1 MKIKLPYI
9 FIGVF
14 FVILS
19 SCGNNA
25 FKGFDKLEDGT
36 CIKFHR
42 VDNQGKMPK
51 IGDVVL
57 IEVNQYYGD
66 SLGFSTV
73 EEYGQPMRYEV
84 SEPSF
89 AGDIMA
95 ALLNMHVDDSATV
108 AFVIDS
114 LCIKTYGMKSVPD
127 YLTPGMPVYADIHL
141 VDVIPAEQLEKER
154 RSELLDMKTKDQ
166 ALLAPYYADKNN
178 KITDSGLII
187 LDVNS
192 KNGKKA
198 VEGDILKIYFSL
210 TTLDND
216 TLLYF
221 FENEPIAVSCGDQA
235 LGAGFDEAL
244 RLVSVG
250 GNGSFV
256 IPSALAFDSVGLEN
270 SIAPYTSLRLDVKM
284 LDIMTLKQYE
294 DEQKR
299 LAEIEKEEAQKRLD
313 DEPAKIEAFIKEHNV
328 RVNPTA
334 SGLYYL
340 EILEGT
346 GAVADTGDIVSI
358 HYNLYNI
365 EDKLIESS
373 FEGEPMQ
380 FSFGKGEMVPGI
392 EEAISYMK
400 VGGKAT
406 IIVPSPIGFGDIA
419 IDKDL
424 PANSTVIFDIDF
436 VDLQKNN

>member
-1 MKIKLPYI
+1 
-9 FIGVF
+9 
-14 FVILS
+14 
-19 SCGNNA
+19 
-25 FKGFDKLEDGT
+25 
-36 CIKFHR
+36 
-42 VDNQGKMPK
+42 MP
-51 IGDVVL
+51 
-57 IEVNQYYGD
+57 
-66 SLGFSTV
+66 S
-73 EEYGQPMRYEV
+73 
-84 SEPSF
+84 
-89 AGDIMA
+89 
-95 ALLNMHVDDSATV
+95 
-108 AFVIDS
+108 
-114 LCIKTYGMKSVPD
+114 
-127 YLTPGMPVYADIHL
+127 
-141 VDVIPAEQLEKER
+141 
-154 RSELLDMKTKDQ
+154 
-166 ALLAPYYADKNN
+166 
-178 KITDSGLII
+178 
-187 LDVNS
+187 
-192 KNGKKA
+192 
-198 VEGDILKIYFSL
+198 
-210 TTLDND
+210 
-216 TLLYF
+216 LLYF

-235 LGAGFDEAL
+235 LGVGFDEAL
-244 RLVSVG
+244 RLVSAG

-270 SIAPYTSLRLDVKM
+270 SIEPYTSLRLDVKM

-380 FSFGKGEMVPGI
+380 FSFGRGEMVPGI

-406 IIVPSPIGFGDIA
+406 IIVPSPIGFGDVA

>member
-9 FIGVF
+9 LIGVITL
-14 FVILS
+14 ILS

-36 CIKFHR
+36 RMKFYR
-42 VDNQGKMPK
+42 VDNQKKMPK

-57 IEVNQYYGD
+57 IEINQYYGD
-66 SLGFSTV
+66 SLGFSTM
-73 EEYGQPMRYEV
+73 EEYGEPMRYEV

-89 AGDIMA
+89 VGDIMA

-108 AFVIDS
+108 AFIIDS
-114 LCIKTYGMKSVPD
+114 LCIKAYGMESVPD

-154 RSELLDMKTKDQ
+154 QQELLDRKNNDQ

-178 KITDSGLII
+178 KITDDGLII
-187 LDVNS
+187 LNITS
-192 KNGKKA
+192 KSGKKA

-210 TTLDND
+210 TTLDGD
-216 TLLYF
+216 TLLYLF
-221 FENEPIAVSCGDQA
+221 DNEPIAVSCGDQA
-235 LGAGFDEAL
+235 LGAGFDEAM
-244 RLVSVG
+244 RLLTLG

-270 SIAPYTSLRLDVKM
+270 SIEPYTSLRLDVKM
-284 LDIMTLKQYE
+284 VDIMTLKQFE

-313 DEPAKIEAFIKEHNV
+313 EEPAKIEAFVKDHNV
-328 RVNPTA
+328 HVNPTA

-373 FEGEPMQ
+373 FEGEPLR
-380 FSFGKGEMVPGI
+380 FVFGKGEMVPGI
-392 EEAISYMK
+392 EEAIGYMK
-400 VGGKAT
+400 LGGKAT
-406 IIVPSPIGFGDIA
+406 IIVPSTLGFGNVA
-419 IDKDL
+419 IDDDL

>member
-9 FIGVF
+9 LIGVITL
-14 FVILS
+14 ILS

-36 CIKFHR
+36 RMKFYR
-42 VDNQGKMPK
+42 VDNQKEMPK
-51 IGDVVL
+51 VGDVVL
-57 IEVNQYYGD
+57 IEINQYYGD
-66 SLGFSTV
+66 SLGFSTM
-73 EEYGQPMRYEV
+73 EEYGEPMRYEV

-89 AGDIMA
+89 VGDIMA

-108 AFVIDS
+108 AFIIDS
-114 LCIKTYGMKSVPD
+114 LCIETYGMDGVPD

-154 RSELLDMKTKDQ
+154 QQELLDRKNKDQ

-178 KITDSGLII
+178 KITDDGLVI
-187 LDVNS
+187 LNITS
-192 KNGKKA
+192 KSGKKA
-198 VEGDILKIYFSL
+198 DEGDILKIYFSL
-210 TTLDND
+210 ATLDGD
-216 TLLYF
+216 TLLHLF
-221 FENEPIAVSCGDQA
+221 DNEPIAVSCGDQA
-235 LGAGFDEAL
+235 LGVGFDEAM
-244 RLVSVG
+244 RLLPLG

-270 SIAPYTSLRLDVKM
+270 SIEPYTSLRLDVKM
-284 LDIMTLKQYE
+284 VDIMTLKQYE

-313 DEPAKIEAFIKEHNV
+313 EEPAKIGTFVKDHNV
-328 RVNPTA
+328 HVNPTA

-373 FEGEPMQ
+373 FEGEPLR
-380 FSFGKGEMVPGI
+380 FVFGKGEMVPGI
-392 EEAISYMK
+392 EEAIGYMK
-400 VGGKAT
+400 LGGKAT
-406 IIVPSPIGFGDIA
+406 IIVPSTLGFGNVA
-419 IDKDL
+419 IDDDL